1 MPDSYRGAAVV
12 VRRLSE
18 YEGYLSLRTG
28 GRLGKMVSV
37 PTPEREVVLVAF
49 EGVQLLDVVGPS
61 DILDAATRLLGG
73 DGGYRMAVAT
83 PDGQPVR
90 GSGGLRLDAD
100 LALGQVRRR
109 GVDTVIVGGGLRID
123 DVLGDPRLA
132 PALRRIGPG
141 ARRICS
147 VCAGA
152 FLLAEAGLLEGRAAT
167 THWAFCDELARRH
180 PGVRVEPDRI
190 FVRDGPV
197 STSAGMTAGMDLALA
212 LVEEDHGPEIART
225 VARWTVMFLQRPGGQ
240 SQFSERLALP
250 ATVAPPIRETLDR
263 IAADPA
269 GDHRLPQ
276 LARQVSLSERH
287 LRRLFAEQTGTTPA
301 RFIERI
307 RVEAARDLLADT
319 ATPIDTIAGGCGFGS
334 PETMRRAFL
343 RVLGVGPADYRARFR
358 SSAHSR
364 SPAVRD

>member
-1 MPDSYRGAAVV
+1 M
-12 VRRLSE
+12 
-18 YEGYLSLRTG
+18 
-28 GRLGKMVSV
+28 
-37 PTPEREVVLVAF
+37 VLVAF
-49 EGVQLLDVVGPS
+49 DGVQLLDVVGPS
-61 DILDAATRLLGG
+61 DILDAATRLLG
-73 DGGYRMAVAT
+73 DNGGYEMVVAT
-83 PDGQPVR
+83 PDGRPVR

-100 LALGQVRRR
+100 MALGQVRRR
-109 GVDTVIVGGGLRID
+109 GIDTVIAGGGLRID

-132 PALRRIGPG
+132 PALRRIAPG
-141 ARRICS
+141 ARRTCS

-167 THWAFCDELARRH
+167 THWAFCEELARRH
-180 PGVRVEPDRI
+180 PGARVEPDRI

-250 ATVAPPIRETLDR
+250 PGVAPPIREILDR

-269 GDHRLPQ
+269 GDHRLPR
-276 LARQVSLSERH
+276 LAEQAALSERH
-287 LRRLFAEQTGTTPA
+287 LRRLFSEQTGTTPA
-301 RFIERI
+301 RFTERV
-307 RVEAARDLLADT
+307 RVEAARELLEGDA
-319 ATPIDTIAGGCGFGS
+319 APIDIVAGRCGFGS

-343 RVLGVGPADYRARFR
+343 RVLGVGPAEYRGRFR
-358 SSAHSR
+358 SSGGGERAAATSGT
-364 SPAVRD
+364 PAV

>member
-1 MPDSYRGAAVV
+1 MPTAKRQ
-12 VRRLSE
+12 
-18 YEGYLSLRTG
+18 
-28 GRLGKMVSV
+28 
-37 PTPEREVVLVAF
+37 VVLVAF
-49 EGVQLLDVVGPS
+49 EEVQLLDVVGPS

-73 DGGYRMAVAT
+73 DGGYRMVVAT

-90 GSGGLRLDAD
+90 GSGGLRLSAD
-100 LALGQVRRR
+100 IALGQVQRR

-132 PALRRIGPG
+132 RALKRLAPG
-141 ARRICS
+141 ARRTCS

-152 FLLAEAGLLEGRAAT
+152 FLLAEAGLLDGKSAT
-167 THWAFCDELARRH
+167 THWAFCEELARRH

-190 FVRDGPV
+190 FVRDGRV

-250 ATVAPPIRETLDR
+250 AGVAPPIRETLDR

-276 LARQVSLSERH
+276 LAQRASLSERH

-301 RFIERI
+301 RFTERV

-319 ATPIDTIAGGCGFGS
+319 ATPVGTIAAGCGFGS
-334 PETMRRAFL
+334 AETMRRAFL

-358 SSAHSR
+358 TSLKTV
-364 SPAVRD
+364 PD

>member
-1 MPDSYRGAAVV
+1 
-12 VRRLSE
+12 
-18 YEGYLSLRTG
+18 
-28 GRLGKMVSV
+28 
-37 PTPEREVVLVAF
+37 
-49 EGVQLLDVVGPS
+49 VQLLDVVGPS

-73 DGGYRMAVAT
+73 DGGYRMVVAT

-100 LALGQVRRR
+100 IALGQVRRR

-132 PALRRIGPG
+132 PALKRIAPG
-141 ARRICS
+141 ARRTCS

-152 FLLAEAGLLEGRAAT
+152 FLLAEAGLLDGKSAT
-167 THWAFCDELARRH
+167 THWAFCEELARRH
-180 PGVRVEPDRI
+180 PSVRVEPDRI
-190 FVRDGPV
+190 FVRDGQV

-250 ATVAPPIRETLDR
+250 AGVAAPIRETLDR

-276 LARQVSLSERH
+276 LAQKASLSERH
-287 LRRLFAEQTGTTPA
+287 LRRLFSEQTGTTPA
-301 RFIERI
+301 RFTERV

-319 ATPIDTIAGGCGFGS
+319 ATPIEAVASSCGFGS
-334 PETMRRAFL
+334 AETMRRAFL
-343 RVLGVGPADYRARFR
+343 RILGVGPAGYRARFR
-358 SSAHSR
+358 TSLRTA
-364 SPAVRD
+364 PD

>member
-1 MPDSYRGAAVV
+1 MPTAKRQ
-12 VRRLSE
+12 
-18 YEGYLSLRTG
+18 
-28 GRLGKMVSV
+28 
-37 PTPEREVVLVAF
+37 VVLVAF

-73 DGGYRMAVAT
+73 NGGYRMAVAT

-90 GSGGLRLDAD
+90 GSGGLRLSAD
-100 LALGQVRRR
+100 IALGQVRRR

-132 PALRRIGPG
+132 PALKRIAPG
-141 ARRICS
+141 ARRTCS

-152 FLLAEAGLLEGRAAT
+152 FLLAEAGLLDGRSAT
-167 THWAFCDELARRH
+167 THWAFCEELARRH
-180 PGVRVEPDRI
+180 PSVRVEPDRI
-190 FVRDGPV
+190 FVRDGTV

-250 ATVAPPIRETLDR
+250 ATVAAPIRETLDR

-276 LARQVSLSERH
+276 LAQRVSLSERH

-301 RFIERI
+301 RFTERV
-307 RVEAARDLLADT
+307 RVEAARDLLAST
-319 ATPIDTIAGGCGFGS
+319 ATPIDTIAASCGFGS
-334 PETMRRAFL
+334 TETMRRAFL
-343 RVLGVGPADYRARFR
+343 RVLGVGPTDYRARFR
-358 SSAHSR
+358 SSARIQSTAR
-364 SPAVRD
+364 T